1 MEDTDLKELSR
12 NLIIW
17 LVVVVV
23 FGSLMTI
30 IFINKFGSKD
40 IPINKIIDKK
50 ESLVVLI
57 INNETKNTEQIQKKL
72 EEYPLEYEVVNK
84 DKERYYNEFL
94 KKISITEEDIVEPT
108 VLIIQ
113 KKKVKSILVDIEN
126 IEDLNTFLDYN
137 K

>member
-72 EEYPLEYEVVNK
+72 EE
-84 DKERYYNEFL
+84 
-94 KKISITEEDIVEPT
+94 
-108 VLIIQ
+108 
-113 KKKVKSILVDIEN
+113 
-126 IEDLNTFLDYN
+126 
-137 K
+137 